1 MRIFVKR
8 LLISNENI
16 VWFVIL
22 CSDNFVR
29 NWKVSEILVGCCR
42 KLYKE

>member
-1 MRIFVKR
+1 MRMFLKR
-8 LLISNENI
+8 LLISNENV

-29 NWKVSEILVGCCR
+29 NWKVSGILVGCCR
-42 KLYKE
+42 KLC